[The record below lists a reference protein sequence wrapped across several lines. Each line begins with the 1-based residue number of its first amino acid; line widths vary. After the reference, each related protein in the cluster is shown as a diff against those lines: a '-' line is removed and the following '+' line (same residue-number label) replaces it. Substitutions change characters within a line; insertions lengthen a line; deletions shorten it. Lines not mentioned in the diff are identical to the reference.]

1 MIDEIEFVPEIV
13 SDCAS
18 DEIKYRT
25 MDFLFNY
32 EDELIDL
39 EQLKDCE
46 HRFVAL
52 ELYNLAEA
60 CKRAHDACKIVF
72 K

>member
-1 MIDEIEFVPEIV
+1 MITTNI
-13 SDCAS
+13 
-18 DEIKYRT
+18 
-25 MDFLFNY
+25 NY